1 MYGVFIFFDSFLWRW
16 EEGEVGAEAHARF
29 VRVFPPVEARA
40 APLISYLEFS
50 CVSGRDSVLIFLYMV
65 FSDPDPMVR
74 VWRICILSFICFAK
88 LDQIL
93 VNGSLAR
100 FNFARLSCCTHEK
113 KAAHLLSR
121 QRQSGNLTHPPVST
135 SLVAHARD
143 HRWKEFDVAPRM
155 FSFVVVFSLRC
166 HLHSHARRQLTKFP
180 SFVLAYPRLQ

>member
-29 VRVFPPVEARA
+29 VRVFPLVEARA

-93 VNGSLAR
+93 VNGSLTR

-113 KAAHLLSR
+113 KAAL
-121 QRQSGNLTHPPVST
+121 
-135 SLVAHARD
+135 AFAA
-143 HRWKEFDVAPRM
+143 EAI
-155 FSFVVVFSLRC
+155 
-166 HLHSHARRQLTKFP
+166 RQLNSSSCLHFP
-180 SFVLAYPRLQ
+180 RSSRARPSLERV